1 MSKAKAKPSKEKP
14 PKAEKEAGGGLKP
27 LSRKHQIVL
36 DEYLTHF
43 SQFKAYWKAYP
54 DVSYDSAKSAAAR
67 LFADVNFNGHL
78 QLRLAEFHMSAD
90 EALKRISEM
99 ARADIGDFAEPTKE
113 GGWAFNMEAA
123 KKAGFTKL
131 IKRVKQ
137 KTIQFPIAGRV
148 EVELD
153 IELHDSQAALDK
165 IMRFYGKYKDDPLS
179 KLLENYD
186 LSQLTDEQ
194 FARLVS
200 GEPLAHIIFGD
211 ANKSRGG
218 APQTPEDG

>member
-1 MSKAKAKPSKEKP
+1 MSKSRTKKEKT
-14 PKAEKEAGGGLKP
+14 PKAEKTAEGGLKP
-27 LSRKHQIVL
+27 LSKKHQIVL
-36 DEYLTHF
+36 NEYLTHF

-54 DVSYDSAKSAAAR
+54 EVSYTSAKSAASR
-67 LFADVNFNGHL
+67 MFADVNFNGHL

-200 GEPLAHIIFGD
+200 GEPLAHILFGD